1 MKVIFL
7 DVDGVLNST
16 EDMMAYLER
25 TRQKSAGLYEEVEE
39 RPLKLLKEIVDKTG
53 AEIVVS
59 SSWRYGWTHKHLELG
74 GELLIKLK
82 DRLDDVE
89 LKVLDTTPILHG
101 MNRGDEIR
109 DWLERHPEVESFIIL
124 DDDSDMCE
132 FTDINLVKT
141 SHSRGLR
148 EEHVIKAI
156 EMLNR
161 GDKGIHNR
169 AIVSFLEE

>member
-16 EDMMAYLER
+16 EDMMEYLKR
-25 TRQKSAGLYEEVEE
+25 TGKKSAGLYDEVEP
-39 RPLKLLKEIVDKTG
+39 RALKLFKEIVDKTG

-74 GELLIKLK
+74 GELIIKLK
-82 DRLDDVE
+82 EE
-89 LKVLDTTPILHG
+89 LEKVGLKILDTTPILHG
-101 MNRGDEIR
+101 VHRGDEIR

-132 FTDINLVKT
+132 FTNTNLVKT
-141 SHSRGLR
+141 TNSRGLR

-156 EMLNR
+156 DILN
-161 GDKGIHNR
+161 KK
-169 AIVSFLEE
+169 